1 MKLFKKFTM
10 SALLGALL
18 VVLVSGCGR
27 QTVDFIGDAEG
38 SKDTST
44 QVTEGTS
51 EGLEEE
57 SETTEEREEKS
68 VWVYVCGQVQ
78 NPGVYVLKQGSRVC
92 DVFAMAGGLTKEAA
106 TDYWN
111 QAKVLQDGEMIYVP
125 TIEEA
130 KERLPEAGA
139 GDLNNKQPG
148 KININIASVEDLMT
162 LPGVGESKAKSIVE
176 YRKAHGKFGS
186 IEDIMNV
193 SGIKEAMYEKI
204 KEYISV
210 N

>member
-18 VVLVSGCGR
+18 VVLVGGCGR
-27 QTVDFIGDAEG
+27 QTADFIEG
-38 SKDTST
+38 SDGIQT
-44 QVTEGTS
+44 QVTESTAD
-51 EGLEEE
+51 ELEEDAKE
-57 SETTEEREEKS
+57 NEPSEVGE

-130 KERLPEAGA
+130 KERLPEASA
-139 GDLNNKQPG
+139 GDSNNKQPG
-148 KININIASVEDLMT
+148 KININTASVEDLMT

-204 KEYISV
+204 KDYISV

>member
-27 QTVDFIGDAEG
+27 RTVDFIGGDTESEG
-38 SKDTST
+38 TNS
-44 QVTEGTS
+44 QVTE
-51 EGLEEE
+51 
-57 SETTEEREEKS
+57 ETTQETEVGEEKS

-130 KERLPEAGA
+130 KERLPEAGV
-139 GDLNNKQPG
+139 GDLDNQQPG